1 MSLGITRRPRL
12 AGLSSAAAAAPA
24 TSSAASPFTAWI
36 VPPGRLTWN
45 RRLRLDS
52 LRVLTLEF
60 ALLRPACFG
69 LYWLGSGGLGLRL
82 YPLRCTRRPRRLGVK
97 ICRLQRC
104 GRRLA
109 LACIGAFF
117 AAR

>member
-1 MSLGITRRPRL
+1 MSLEITRRHGLARL
-12 AGLSSAAAAAPA
+12 RSTAAAAPA
-24 TSSAASPFTAWI
+24 TSSATSPFTAWI
-36 VPPGRLTWN
+36 VPSGRLTLN

-52 LRVLTLEF
+52 LPVLTLEF
-60 ALLRPACFG
+60 SLLRLGCFG
-69 LYWLGSGGLGLRL
+69 FYWLGSCGLGFRL
-82 YPLRCTRRPRRLGVK
+82 YPFRCTRRPRRLGVK

-109 LACIGAFF
+109 LACIGAFL

>member
-1 MSLGITRRPRL
+1 MGLEIARRHRL
-12 AGLSSAAAAAPA
+12 AGLRSASAAAPPTSSA
-24 TSSAASPFTAWI
+24 TSSFSAWI
-36 VPPGRLTWN
+36 VFSDHWTLN

-52 LRVLTLEF
+52 LRVPTLEF
-60 ALLRPACFG
+60 ALLRLGCFG
-69 LYWLGSGGLGLRL
+69 FYWLGTGGSAFRL
-82 YPLRCTRRPRRLGVK
+82 YLLRCTRRPRRLGVK

>member
-1 MSLGITRRPRL
+1 MSLEISRRHGL
-12 AGLSSAAAAAPA
+12 AGLSSAPAAAPA
-24 TSSAASPFTAWI
+24 TSSATSPFTAWI
-36 VPPGRLTWN
+36 VPSGRLALN
-45 RRLRLDS
+45 RSLRLGP
-52 LRVLTLEF
+52 LPVLTLEF
-60 ALLRPACFG
+60 PLLRFGCFG
-69 LYWLGSGGLGLRL
+69 FYGLGSCGLGFRP
-82 YPLRCTRRPRRLGVK
+82 YTFGCTRRPRRLGVK